1 MTVAEFCLLGMVVL
15 TIAVIGPA
23 KFAGRRE
30 FDNANPRDPGFYT
43 PGFRAR
49 SLGAHQNGLEA
60 FPLFAAAVLLAEF
73 RGVPQQV
80 VDGLALAFLG
90 ARVVYAACYLGNRP
104 SLRSLVWTIALACNV
119 AIFLSPA
126 WASR

>member
-1 MTVAEFCLLGMVVL
+1 MTIAELCLLGMVVL
-15 TIAVIGPA
+15 TIAVIAPA

-43 PGFRAR
+43 PGFRVR

-60 FPLFAAAVLLAEF
+60 FPLFASAVLLAEF
-73 RGVPQQV
+73 RGVPQHLI
-80 VDGLALAFLG
+80 DDLALAFLG
-90 ARVVYAACYLGNRP
+90 ARVAYAMCYLGNRP

-119 AIFLSPA
+119 AIFLSPVLV
-126 WASR
+126 SR